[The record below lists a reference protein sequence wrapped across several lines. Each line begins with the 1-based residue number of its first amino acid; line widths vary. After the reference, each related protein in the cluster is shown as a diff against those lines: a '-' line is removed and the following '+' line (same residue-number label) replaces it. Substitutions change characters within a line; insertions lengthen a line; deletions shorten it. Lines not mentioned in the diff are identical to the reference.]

1 MGPVKLGGDFS
12 FFEVGCLRARAA
24 SWKCQLPRKARFW
37 ATPRSTRR
45 PTPLERVTHSFSN
58 TSSNCSV
65 SSYSGSGMELGAV
78 KVPQRWQIR
87 FLACKK
93 SRARE
98 ADLPY
103 ALELRQ
109 SDTCTSREEPWAGR
123 GLPGDLVPP
132 PRFFFFKEM
141 ETDASESRWPTQA
154 PAPGE
159 GGRLGLAG

>member
-1 MGPVKLGGDFS
+1 
-12 FFEVGCLRARAA
+12 
-24 SWKCQLPRKARFW
+24 
-37 ATPRSTRR
+37 
-45 PTPLERVTHSFSN
+45 
-58 TSSNCSV
+58 
-65 SSYSGSGMELGAV
+65 MELGAV

-132 PRFFFFKEM
+132 PRFFFLKKWKLM
-141 ETDASESRWPTQA
+141 LRKVGGPHRRQRPAKVAAWVSRDDTDQLLHRDFIQVAEAQVQFVA
-154 PAPGE
+154 VQLVAEVPALATG
-159 GGRLGLAG
+159 LGHGNAG